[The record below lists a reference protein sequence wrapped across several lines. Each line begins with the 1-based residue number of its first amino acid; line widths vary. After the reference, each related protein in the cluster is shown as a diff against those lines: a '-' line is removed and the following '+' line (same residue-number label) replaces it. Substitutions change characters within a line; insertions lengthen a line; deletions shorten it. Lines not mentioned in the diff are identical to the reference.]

1 MILLPEGFALPPVSY
16 LVGLLAAAALVGF
29 GLSRRRPA
37 VTDRHILGLAPW
49 MGVGSCL
56 HVLYVIDA
64 LPPVVAPLAGTAAVY
79 LTVAITVGT
88 LWLAADRRD
97 RRSPPAALFATG
109 IAALTLVIAAALF
122 VGSARGTLTLGWPAA
137 GFVASIPV
145 TAVVWLVLRR
155 LRPHET
161 AVTGLVGLLVV
172 FGHMLD
178 AVSTTV
184 GVDILGFGERTPLS
198 RWILDAAATLP
209 TAAVIGTGWLFMLV
223 KAILVGVIVVLFA
236 DYIEEAPAEGYLLLG
251 VIAAV
256 GLGPGLHN
264 LVLFA
269 VTGGA

>member
-1 MILLPEGFALPPVSY
+1 MVLLPDGFALPPVPY
-16 LVGLLAAAALVGF
+16 LVGLLVAVTLVVG
-29 GLSRRRPA
+29 GLYRRRPS
-37 VTDRHILGLAPW
+37 VTDRHILGVVPW

-56 HVLYVIDA
+56 HVLYVIEA
-64 LPPVVAPLAGTAAVY
+64 LPPAIAPLAATATVY
-79 LTVAITVGT
+79 LTVVITVGA
-88 LWLAADRRD
+88 LWLLADSRD
-97 RRSPPAALFATG
+97 RWSPPAVFFATG
-109 IAALTLVIAAALF
+109 MPTLTVVIVAALL
-122 VGSARGTLTLGWPAA
+122 VGSTRGTLTLGWPLV
-137 GFVASIPV
+137 GFLASIPV
-145 TAVVWLVLRR
+145 TAAVWLVLRR

-161 AVTGLVGLLVV
+161 AVVGLVGALVV

-209 TAAVIGTGWLFMLV
+209 TASVLGTGWLFVLV
-223 KAILVGVIVVLFA
+223 KALLVGVIVVLFA
-236 DYIEEAPAEGYLLLG
+236 DYVEEAPAEGYLLLG

-269 VTGGA
+269 VTSGA